1 MQQPDAPMNQPL
13 FDASVPTFTM
23 FLEAQARLLD
33 KAAASGVPEDRI
45 MAARLAPDMFP
56 FPRQVQ
62 IATDM
67 AKLGIARLTD
77 REAPSWPDTE
87 ASLAELK
94 ERVATA
100 LAYVSAVSPAS
111 FEGSEARM
119 IEIKASGRDLWF
131 DGAGFLHR
139 FILPNFFF
147 HTTTAYALLRAEGVP
162 LGKPDFFGV

>member
-1 MQQPDAPMNQPL
+1 MNQPL
-13 FDASVPTFTM
+13 FDASVPTFTL
-23 FLEAQARLLD
+23 FLEALSRLID
-33 KAAASGVPEDRI
+33 KAAGSGVPEARI
-45 MAARLAPDMFP
+45 LESRIAPDMFA

-67 AKLGIARLTD
+67 AKLAIARLTD
-77 REAPSWPDTE
+77 REAPVWPDEE

-100 LAYVSAVSPAS
+100 LAYVSAVSPVS
-111 FEGSEARM
+111 FEGAEGRT
-119 IEIKASGRDLWF
+119 IEITASGHALRF

-139 FILPNFFF
+139 FCLPNFYF
-147 HTTTAYALLRAEGVP
+147 HLTTAYALLRKEGVP

>member
-1 MQQPDAPMNQPL
+1 MNHPL
-13 FDASVPTFTM
+13 FDASVPTFTL
-23 FLEAQARLLD
+23 FLEALERLLD
-33 KAAASGVPEDRI
+33 KAAASGIPEAQI
-45 MAARLAPDMFP
+45 MAARLAPDMHP

-67 AKLGIARLTD
+67 AKAGVARLTD

-111 FEGSEARM
+111 FEGSELRT
-119 IEIKASGRDLWF
+119 IELKASGRDLRF
-131 DGAGFLHR
+131 DGAGYLHR
-139 FILPNFFF
+139 FCLPNFYS
-147 HTTTAYALLRAEGVP
+147 HLTTAYALLRKEGLP
-162 LGKPDFFGV
+162 IGKPDFFGAG